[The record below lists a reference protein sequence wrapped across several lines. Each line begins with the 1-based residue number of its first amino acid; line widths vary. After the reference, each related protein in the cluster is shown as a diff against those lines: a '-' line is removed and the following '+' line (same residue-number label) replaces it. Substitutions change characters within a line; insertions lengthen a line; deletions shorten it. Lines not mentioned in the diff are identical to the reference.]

1 MILVEIEVLQ
11 LNLFSNVVYPAG
23 VIETLKS

>member
-1 MILVEIEVLQ
+1 MILAEAEVLQ
-11 LNLFSNVVYPAG
+11 LNLLSNVVYPAG